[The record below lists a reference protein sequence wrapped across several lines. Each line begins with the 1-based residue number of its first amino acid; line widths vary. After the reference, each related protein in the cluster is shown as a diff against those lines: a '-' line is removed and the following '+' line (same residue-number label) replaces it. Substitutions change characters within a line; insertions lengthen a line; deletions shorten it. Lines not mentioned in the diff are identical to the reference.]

1 MPRKNPIT
9 KECIVCK
16 NSFQTLD
23 TRIKTCSK
31 VCKYR
36 NHSSWVKDNQAGEN
50 NPFYGKKHSKQ
61 TKERQ
66 SESKRKLVDS
76 GWKPHNYT
84 GIKRRYRKWERSWRK
99 IRVEVLKRD
108 NFLCRMPGCSK
119 PAKEA
124 HHIIRVVD
132 GGETTKNNLVSLCRK
147 CHHAVYKKEAQF
159 EELFLGIIRNDN
171 ANGER
176 LEVDNPVAQSEKKG
190 ARD

>member
-1 MPRKNPIT
+1 MPRKNRIT
-9 KECIVCK
+9 KECVVCK

-23 TRIKTCSK
+23 IRVKTCSK
-31 VCKYR
+31 ECKYK
-36 NHSSWVKDNQAGEN
+36 NHSIWVKDNQTGEH

-61 TKERQ
+61 TKEKQ

-76 GWKPHNYT
+76 GWKPYNYT
-84 GIKRRYRKWERSWRK
+84 GIKRKYRKWERSWRK
-99 IRVEVLKRD
+99 IRSEALIRD
-108 NFLCRMPGCSK
+108 NHLCKMPGCTK
-119 PAKEA
+119 NAKEV
-124 HHIIRVVD
+124 HHIVRLID
-132 GGETTKNNLVSLCRK
+132 GGVTTIDNLISLCRK
-147 CHHAVYKKEAQF
+147 CHHSIYGRERSF